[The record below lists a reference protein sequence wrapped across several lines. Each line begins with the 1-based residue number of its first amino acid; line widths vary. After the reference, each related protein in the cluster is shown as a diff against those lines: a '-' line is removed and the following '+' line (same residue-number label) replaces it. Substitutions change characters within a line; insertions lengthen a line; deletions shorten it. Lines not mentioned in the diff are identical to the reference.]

1 MMMKKAV
8 GRNGAERKY
17 DLLTIL
23 GSYALSQGKTLQRQ
37 TLRLICLITAR
48 YNWQNDELSVA
59 QTEIARLWS
68 VDQRTVKR
76 EMAAFRDRGWLRE
89 KRAAAR
95 GRVTLYG
102 LGIDVILQETR
113 PAWENVGRDL
123 VARLAP
129 PVPVPEMGNVI
140 PFRAEALPAADSLW
154 GRAAQQLSEQNPA
167 VWRAWFA
174 GLEPVAER
182 EGWLTLKAPSGFH
195 GSYVQQHLSEVL
207 ERAVV
212 RAGGLGVEIGWAAFG
227 PPKIGGGSWQEGKAG
242 RDK

>member
-23 GSYALSQGKTLQRQ
+23 GSFALSQGKTLQRQ

-48 YNWQNDELSVA
+48 YNWQHDELSVA

-102 LGIDVILQETR
+102 LGIDIILQETR
-113 PAWENVGRDL
+113 PAWENVGADL

-129 PVPVPEMGNVI
+129 AAPIHAPGNVI
-140 PFRAEALPAADSLW
+140 PFRAGALPEGDTLW
-154 GRAAQQLSEQNPA
+154 GRAAIQLSAQQPA
-167 VWRAWFA
+167 AWRSWFA
-174 GLEPVAER
+174 GLEAVEESNGHLR
-182 EGWLTLKAPSGFH
+182 LRAPSGFH
-195 GSYVQQHLSEVL
+195 ASYVQQHLGDML
-207 ERAVV
+207 EAAVI
-212 RAGGLGVEIGWAAFG
+212 RAGGRGVEICG
-227 PPKIGGGSWQEGKAG
+227 AG
-242 RDK
+242 

>member
-48 YNWQNDELSVA
+48 YNWQHDELSVA
-59 QTEIARLWS
+59 QTEMARLWS

-76 EMAAFRDRGWLRE
+76 EMAAFRDRGWLIE

-102 LGIDVILQETR
+102 LGTAAILQDTR

-123 VARLAP
+123 VARLEPPA
-129 PVPVPEMGNVI
+129 PVPGPVPGV
-140 PFRAEALPAADSLW
+140 
-154 GRAAQQLSEQNPA
+154 GR
-167 VWRAWFA
+167 
-174 GLEPVAER
+174 
-182 EGWLTLKAPSGFH
+182 
-195 GSYVQQHLSEVL
+195 
-207 ERAVV
+207 V
-212 RAGGLGVEIGWAAFG
+212 RVG
-227 PPKIGGGSWQEGKAG
+227 
-242 RDK
+242 D